1 MSPLP
6 TDPVT
11 LSPTATETAPSPA
24 TDSPPPP
31 APVVTEPP
39 PAEDTVPALSEE
51 PTLKPVNELF
61 PALAEDPT
69 LKEEAANQNEEGLKP
84 KEEMEQQ
91 QQPQEELKSTV
102 ETPVESDDHAAV
114 NDQVVPTEESS
125 DVESLIE
132 HYLEASKDFLPDWL
146 HHVLHDYA
154 DGGGG
159 RCVSPQLTTV
169 MVLTVALLVG
179 MFVARMLMR
188 KGGITYDV
196 HPKKVGRLK

>member
-1 MSPLP
+1 M
-6 TDPVT
+6 
-11 LSPTATETAPSPA
+11 
-24 TDSPPPP
+24 
-31 APVVTEPP
+31 
-39 PAEDTVPALSEE
+39 SEE

-69 LKEEAANQNEEGLKP
+69 LKEEAANQDEEGLKP

-91 QQPQEELKSTV
+91 QQPQEDHQTAEEKTV
-102 ETPVESDDHAAV
+102 ETPVESDDAAV

-154 DGGGG
+154 AGGGG
-159 RCVSPQLTTV
+159 RCVSPQLTAVTAG
-169 MVLTVALLVG
+169 TVALLVG

-196 HPKKVGRLK
+196 HPKK

>member
-1 MSPLP
+1 M
-6 TDPVT
+6 
-11 LSPTATETAPSPA
+11 
-24 TDSPPPP
+24 
-31 APVVTEPP
+31 
-39 PAEDTVPALSEE
+39 PALSEE

-102 ETPVESDDHAAV
+102 ETPVESDDAAV
-114 NDQVVPTEESS
+114 NDQVVPAEESS

-154 DGGGG
+154 AGGGG
-159 RCVSPQLTTV
+159 RCVSPQLTAVTAA
-169 MVLTVALLVG
+169 TVALLVG

-188 KGGITYDV
+188 KGGIAYDV
-196 HPKKVGRLK
+196 HPKKAGRLK